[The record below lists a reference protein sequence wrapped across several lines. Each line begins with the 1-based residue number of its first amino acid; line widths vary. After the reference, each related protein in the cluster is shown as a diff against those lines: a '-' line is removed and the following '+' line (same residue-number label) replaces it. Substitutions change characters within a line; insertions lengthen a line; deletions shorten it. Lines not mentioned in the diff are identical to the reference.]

1 MVWEERWGETKK
13 KKVFRKERAGLGLV
27 NLLSVV
33 NLEGWGLLRQGIKTP
48 WSKGTANCARFNC
61 CSYLVLA
68 LVVMVS
74 TMGPV
79 GFLLSDTIGDELG
92 SSSTLNLFLSILL

>member
-1 MVWEERWGETKK
+1 M
-13 KKVFRKERAGLGLV
+13 
-27 NLLSVV
+27 
-33 NLEGWGLLRQGIKTP
+33 
-48 WSKGTANCARFNC
+48 
-61 CSYLVLA
+61 LA